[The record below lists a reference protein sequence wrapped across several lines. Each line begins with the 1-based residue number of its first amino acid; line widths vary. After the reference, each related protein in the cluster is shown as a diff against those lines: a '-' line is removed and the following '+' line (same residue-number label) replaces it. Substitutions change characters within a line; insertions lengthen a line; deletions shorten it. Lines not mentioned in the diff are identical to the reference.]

1 MRILRLFLVPLV
13 LLLGTTSASAL
24 TILGDGVKGIK
35 KQAIAAY
42 DAREAAAGNVPVTSD
57 KDDDDDD

>member
-1 MRILRLFLVPLV
+1 MIYWQADFEPE
-13 LLLGTTSASAL
+13 GASEEDAKKTIT

-42 DAREAAAGNVPVTSD
+42 DAREAAAGKAPVTPD
-57 KDDDDDD
+57 KDGDDDD